1 MSYMQTQ
8 RGRDGNEADD
18 SVAEEVRI
26 REQVSALKSWFN
38 QHPDMRCLLLVD
50 PSQRDPLAD
59 DAGDNPFFADLPK
72 TDVVI
77 DHEAVSPAHY
87 PYLLELDLKTDH
99 GVAALE
105 ESVRLAFE
113 DRRTQS
119 MAEGLGQRIGGWLAA
134 SASRGEVAVHC
145 SRLALQN
152 DDQGRL
158 CLLRFYDPRAQ
169 ALLWPLLTPVQ
180 QHALLGPIQA
190 WHTLDAGAVPVTRMN
205 TTGRRDDLVLDA
217 AQWQVIHCHG
227 IVNRALALHAY
238 DLDRQPKQHE
248 VDAAVAAALR
258 ARRYGLTDEE
268 DEVVFVG
275 HALSW
280 HPEFDLHPR
289 VLQILGS
296 RVDGD
301 LYAECIDELTP
312 DEILEI
318 RQGTWHERL
327 RISDRAGGRA

>member
-8 RGRDGNEADD
+8 QGRDGSEADD

-59 DAGDNPFFADLPK
+59 DAGDKPVFADLPK
-72 TDVVI
+72 TEVVI
-77 DHEAVSPAHY
+77 DHDAVSPSHY
-87 PYLLELDLKTDH
+87 PYLLELDLKTEA

-105 ESVRLAFE
+105 ESARLAFE
-113 DRRTQS
+113 DRRPQS
-119 MAEGLGQRIGGWLAA
+119 MAEGLGQRIGGWLAS
-134 SASRGEVAVHC
+134 SATVGEVAAHC
-145 SRLALQN
+145 SRLVLQN
-152 DDQGRL
+152 DDRGRL
-158 CLLRFYDPRAQ
+158 CLLRFYDPRSQ
-169 ALLWPLLTPVQ
+169 ALLWRVLAPVQ

-190 WHTLDAGAVPVTRMN
+190 WHTLDAGAVPVTRTN
-205 TTGRRDDLVLDA
+205 TMGRRNDFALDA
-217 AQWQVIHCHG
+217 IQWQAIHSHG
-227 IVNRALALHAY
+227 VVNRALALHAY

-248 VDAAVAAALR
+248 VDAAVAAVLR
-258 ARRYGLTDEE
+258 ARRYGLTDEG

-296 RVDGD
+296 RADGD
-301 LYAECIDELTP
+301 LYVERIDELTS
-312 DEILEI
+312 DEITEI
-318 RQGTWHERL
+318 RNGAWHERL
-327 RISDRAGGRA
+327 RISDNASGRS

>member
-8 RGRDGNEADD
+8 QGHDGSDASD
-18 SVAEEVRI
+18 SVAEEVRT
-26 REQVSALKSWFN
+26 REQVGALKSWFS
-38 QHPDMRCLLLVD
+38 QHPDMRCVLLVD

-59 DAGDNPFFADLPK
+59 DSGDNPLRANLPR

-87 PYLLELDLKTDH
+87 PYLLELDLKTES

-113 DRRTQS
+113 DRRPQS
-119 MAEGLGQRIGGWLAA
+119 MAEGMGQRIGGWLASSG
-134 SASRGEVAVHC
+134 SAGEIAAHC

-152 DDQGRL
+152 DDRSRL

-169 ALLWPLLTPVQ
+169 ALLWPLLAPVQ

-190 WHTLDAGAVPVTRMN
+190 WHTLDAGAVPIARMN
-205 TTGRRDDLVLDA
+205 TMGRRDDFLLDA
-217 AQWQVIHCHG
+217 MQWQAIHCHG

-248 VDAAVAAALR
+248 ADAAMAAALR
-258 ARRYGLTDEE
+258 ARHYGLTDEA
-268 DEVVFVG
+268 DGVAFVG

-289 VLQILGS
+289 VLQILSG
-296 RVDGD
+296 RADGD
-301 LYAECIDELTP
+301 LYVERIDELTS
-312 DEILEI
+312 DEIAEI
-318 RQGTWHERL
+318 RNGIWHERL
-327 RISDRAGGRA
+327 RVSDNAGSRA